1 LLIDFKKARAEET
14 DRSEDNLE
22 EARFR
27 LMVNFK
33 VLSVVL
39 LLSLILMLLVLPVI
53 LPPLPPPPPFLMLL
67 PVVIFI
73 LLMLIA
79 FVPSGFNAIVV
90 SYV

>member
-1 LLIDFKKARAEET
+1 MITGRTEELKPI
-14 DRSEDNLE
+14 RSEE
-22 EARFR
+22 ERRFR

-33 VLSVVL
+33 LLSVAL
-39 LLSLILMLLVLPVI
+39 LLSLTLMLLVLPVM
-53 LPPLPPPPPFLMLL
+53 LPPLPPPPPFFMLL

-79 FVPSGFNAIVV
+79 FVPSGFNAVFV